1 MRLKHQPLWLLHA
14 LSNGADATSTVGF
27 GQRRRVRMESLERS
41 IRQIRSPTPVG
52 GSTRSRNSAL
62 RWKDRESNP
71 APAVANTPYRQ
82 RACAAPLFTTTN
94 FHFVNG
100 HLTDPYLA
108 VRLRAPVPL
117 LTLGSCLVPASTS
130 LSSAFFSLRQ
140 GAISS
145 ALGMNALQSLSTSGV
160 HARRCSSVPCAKQGA
175 GEAVAGSMATNNH
188 HCAKGIDRNSTTLF
202 WLSLFIGGPAMHNR
216 SLLDLIMQISIH
228 PCWSLRLSRNVRVY
242 SFRPRRSP
250 YASQILGAG
259 HRADRRVCSVQ
270 SASYQRRV
278 RTNHQVVTHLSKR
291 REQHQ
296 R

>member
-52 GSTRSRNSAL
+52 SSTRSRNSAL

-108 VRLRAPVPL
+108 VRLRAPVPS

-140 GAISS
+140 GVISS

-175 GEAVAGSMATNNH
+175 GEAVADLLLRRWPLVLLAPLALSCCTPRAGGDNAESAAAAPPAASPGPAPLVKRAPTDAIPLANVPSPVIHRGSAAAPLKPNRNQNFRT
-188 HCAKGIDRNSTTLF
+188 KGEK
-202 WLSLFIGGPAMHNR
+202 WLSARFGT
-216 SLLDLIMQISIH
+216 QT
-228 PCWSLRLSRNVRVY
+228 C
-242 SFRPRRSP
+242 
-250 YASQILGAG
+250 AG
-259 HRADRRVCSVQ
+259 
-270 SASYQRRV
+270 
-278 RTNHQVVTHLSKR
+278 
-291 REQHQ
+291 
-296 R
+296 